1 VAIQAVLRDVQLA
14 ADEPLRVR
22 RLPLEHLRERL
33 PPEQGLRLLRP
44 ETLEIALRAL
54 VDARVLHVRL
64 RRERGRRREAAVL
77 LGEGLERGAGL
88 GCHAVPPA
96 AYEAVEYVLQRALC
110 ASFERGEVGGVVVR
124 HGQEPAER
132 VELTVVRVAG
142 GAREIGLRREVGP
155 ELRHRVGGLLRPT
168 RDPVPRHGRS
178 RRTGLA
184 GRSGRLA
191 FRQSEDDAG
200 DASVDEQEVDGYL

>member
-1 VAIQAVLRDVQLA
+1 DAERLEGVRGALRLVEQVLVGDRSRVARLALPVVGDLRPAARLDVAIQAVLRDVQLA

-88 GCHAVPPA
+88 CCHAVP
-96 AYEAVEYVLQRALC
+96 
-110 ASFERGEVGGVVVR
+110 S
-124 HGQEPAER
+124 
-132 VELTVVRVAG
+132 
-142 GAREIGLRREVGP
+142 REV
-155 ELRHRVGGLLRPT
+155 
-168 RDPVPRHGRS
+168 
-178 RRTGLA
+178 
-184 GRSGRLA
+184 
-191 FRQSEDDAG
+191 
-200 DASVDEQEVDGYL
+200 